1 MAKKLDEL
9 LLEMKDASELM
20 VDLSYS
26 SLLYNNKEIAQ
37 EIFAMEEM
45 IDDLDNKI
53 QQEAV
58 NQAIKDGN
66 VDKALTMIKLSSC
79 IEDIADAAMS
89 IADVVLRDIE
99 PHPVF
104 KISLRESDVMITK
117 AKIREGSILA
127 EKTLGALK
135 LASECGMWVIAIKR
149 GTKWIFGP
157 DENTKMEKGD
167 ILIARGPAESE
178 RTFLDLAH
186 GRVKEM

>member
-1 MAKKLDEL
+1 MAERIDEL
-9 LLEMKDASELM
+9 LLEMKDTSELM

-37 EIFAMEEM
+37 EIFTMEEM
-45 IDDLDNKI
+45 IDDLNNKV

-79 IEDIADAAMS
+79 IEEIADAAMA

-99 PHPVF
+99 PHPILE
-104 KISLRESDVMITK
+104 ISLRESDVIITK
-117 AKIREGSILA
+117 AKIREKSILA
-127 EKTLGALK
+127 EKTLGDLK

-149 GTKWIFGP
+149 GTKWIYGP
-157 DENTKMEKGD
+157 DENTKMERGD
-167 ILIARGPAESE
+167 ILIARGPANSE
-178 RTFLDLAH
+178 QIFLDLAT
-186 GRVKEM
+186 GKIKEL